1 MWIVEVYIRLKTGDT
16 AWVPTGDRSQ
26 FLQPARDMLRYWK
39 CCSPDQEFRIRHVDA
54 R

>member
-1 MWIVEVYIRLKTGDT
+1 MWIVEVYIT
-16 AWVPTGDRSQ
+16 AWIPTGDRSQ
-26 FLQPARDMLRYWK
+26 FLQPARDMLRCWK